1 MSSDNGPNNNGGSG
15 QRRSSFSQATLN
27 GIFQRGNSVSGGTQ
41 PTPIVNDP
49 HRRRLSITTLGLSGT
64 SPNNAVPFGMRR
76 GSISTNSDSIDESAI
91 DEDDA
96 VPGSARTAP
105 TTPFVRHMSF
115 GANAMR
121 GFRPGGSPGNGN
133 SPYSP
138 PPPATGRPPS
148 VRRASH
154 VSSTGGPA
162 SPSPTMGRRA
172 SHVLPPTS
180 SLAQASNIKHP
191 RTSSDKPF
199 SRIDQ
204 QGYNWSEQLRSR
216 AESTVSSASRPSF
229 SFASGAGASPQNTAQ
244 HDRTKSVS
252 DMPQPPTQAA
262 AMKPKQERPKPD
274 AFQER
279 ILKGDFYMD

>member
-121 GFRPGGSPGNGN
+121 GFRPGGSPGN
-133 SPYSP
+133 
-138 PPPATGRPPS
+138 
-148 VRRASH
+148 
-154 VSSTGGPA
+154 
-162 SPSPTMGRRA
+162 
-172 SHVLPPTS
+172 
-180 SLAQASNIKHP
+180 
-191 RTSSDKPF
+191 
-199 SRIDQ
+199 DQ

-244 HDRTKSVS
+244 HDRAKSVS